1 MPPEQPEQNPAQNPL
16 APMDDR
22 LPIPGDPYDAADLV
36 WAEFCGQFTIYDR
49 AATRN
54 RLAFQWSKVAAIV
67 LAAAV
72 TVCAALGVFGWV
84 TASLAAVLVVL
95 EGLQQM
101 FQWQRNWIE
110 YRRTAE
116 TMRQHGLAFAART
129 GAYAGADRRDRLAG
143 VLLDVA
149 LTENKTWADGIAA
162 TSNPANS

>member
-1 MPPEQPEQNPAQNPL
+1 MSSKPPAQDPTRNPL
-16 APMDDR
+16 APMNDR
-22 LPIPGDPYDAADLV
+22 LPIPADLQDAADLV
-36 WAEFCGQFTIYDR
+36 WAEFCGQFASYDR

-67 LAAAV
+67 IAAAV
-72 TVCAALGVFGWV
+72 TVCAASEVLGWV
-84 TASLAAVLVVL
+84 TASLAAVVVVL

-129 GAYAGADRRDRLAG
+129 GTYAAADRRDRLAG
-143 VLLDVA
+143 VMSEA
-149 LTENKTWADGIAA
+149 AQAENKTWAEGMTAP
-162 TSNPANS
+162 NKPANS